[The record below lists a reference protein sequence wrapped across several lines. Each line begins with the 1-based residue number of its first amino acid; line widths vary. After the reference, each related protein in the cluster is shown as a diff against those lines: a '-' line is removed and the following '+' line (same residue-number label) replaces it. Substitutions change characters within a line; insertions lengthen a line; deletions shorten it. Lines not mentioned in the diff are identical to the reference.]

1 MTYPSCLRGPPYSA
15 FRHHRLSYLFSP
27 LSAHESGSVDA
38 PRPRLVRVG
47 EPCVVYDPRRR
58 ISAFPHVDGLLAR
71 CSISRFPRLAV
82 YRISTRTFTF
92 RTLMRCF
99 TSPSSSLFLPPPF
112 SGLFHVTSVLLL
124 HCSPY
129 TNAQKHTENPQKTP
143 HMTYSPFSRFLPFT
157 SRISWFPSRTPHT
170 PTRVRTYV
178 GRAGRAI
185 LPQPPPHPPPSLAF
199 IARPHDEATLL
210 SFCPL
215 SPFAPVALLRQP
227 LIP

>member
-1 MTYPSCLRGPPYSA
+1 MTYPSCLREPPYSA

-27 LSAHESGSVDA
+27 LSAHEPGSVDA
-38 PRPRLVRVG
+38 LRSCPVRVG
-47 EPCVVYDPRRR
+47 EPCVVYDPWRR

-71 CSISRFPRLAV
+71 CSISRSPRLAV

-99 TSPSSSLFLPPPF
+99 TSPSSSLFLPPPTFF

-143 HMTYSPFSRFLPFT
+143 HMSYSPFSRFLPLHLAHRGFLHE
-157 SRISWFPSRTPHT
+157 RRTPLT
-170 PTRVRTYV
+170 PVRLST
-178 GRAGRAI
+178 GRSVHLAPATSSSFAFHSASARRS
-185 LPQPPPHPPPSLAF
+185 HLAF
-199 IARPHDEATLL
+199 LFTR
-210 SFCPL
+210 SR
-215 SPFAPVALLRQP
+215 SPPCSTAS
-227 LIP
+227 